1 MKLRLQ
7 PAQDVKQKGEDKVTI
22 EKPHQKNEIVKDKE
36 KDTTKKTNKEQL
48 EEIKYMRNEK
58 KILQNS
64 VRNETQT

>member
-7 PAQDVKQKGEDKVTI
+7 PAQDVKQKGENKVII

-48 EEIKYMRNEK
+48 EEIKYMSNEK